1 MKKLHAIFCLFIAVL
16 FIFCSCA
23 DSEAGQTT
31 QPQTT
36 QTETTEAQPLTVTLT
51 FSEGMTVSEI
61 AEKLEKNGVCSADQF
76 RHLADDETTAAL
88 YSFYEPEI
96 KSAHRAFLLE
106 GYIFPDTY
114 EFYYNETA
122 QSAIARFLD
131 NTEQKLDGYRQK
143 AQSAG
148 YTLDEIMTVASIVQ
162 EEAIPAEMKKVSS
175 VIFNRLDS
183 GIQLQ
188 CDVTI
193 DYIEN
198 SVKPYKD
205 GEAYA
210 EYYNTYKCAAL
221 PEGPICSPGME
232 AIDAALEPEQTDYLF
247 FVTDRADP
255 DIFYY
260 AADYSTHLVNCEYA
274 GW

>member
-1 MKKLHAIFCLFIAVL
+1 MKKLPGIFCLFITVL
-16 FIFCSCA
+16 LILCSCVDGETA
-23 DSEAGQTT
+23 HE
-31 QPQTT
+31 QTT
-36 QTETTEAQPLTVTLT
+36 QTETTEAQPLTVMLT
-51 FSEGMTVSEI
+51 FPEGMTVCEI
-61 AEKLEKNGVCSADQF
+61 AEKLEENSVCSAEEF
-76 RHLADDETTAAL
+76 MCLADDEATAAP
-88 YSFYEPEI
+88 YSFYEPEMN
-96 KSAHRAFLLE
+96 SSHRAFLLE

-148 YTLDEIMTVASIVQ
+148 YTLDEIITVASIMQ

-175 VIFNRLDS
+175 VLFNRLDS
-183 GIQLQ
+183 GMQLQ

-205 GEAYA
+205 SEAYA

-255 DIFYY
+255 DIYYY
-260 AADYSTHLVNCEYA
+260 AADYSAHLDNCDTA